1 MQRTLILIAALAFAR
16 DAYADAKTQKMAT
29 GYQREAR
36 NCKIQSDGV
45 TKILAGATAM
55 QADDD
60 DASLAADV
68 ASLRSA
74 QEPITAFCTEL
85 GAMIELLR
93 ADPAATYK
101 SLEPQLAER
110 DKKLRELRKAFKQ
123 AADSVT
129 PIIRRLVP
137 RINKRAATA
146 ARTTSKP
153 TEPAPAPAPAAT
165 PPSPPPTAPT
175 PAPAATAPV
184 KITEGPTTSLAV
196 RSFTGGTCD
205 DHAKQF
211 AKAEALERQPPKKR
225 AAGTLAWLPG
235 ARWRTSYASGDRF
248 TQIECVATKGGGV
261 ILTLEGPNPPRADR
275 DLLDVATRAL
285 AATAKP

>member
-1 MQRTLILIAALAFAR
+1 MHRTLLLIAALAFAR
-16 DAYADAKTQKMAT
+16 DAHADGKTQKLAT

-45 TKILAGATAM
+45 TKVLAGATAM
-55 QADDD
+55 QADDND
-60 DASLAADV
+60 EALAADV

-74 QEPITAFCTEL
+74 QEPITAFCNEL
-85 GAMIELLR
+85 AATIELLR

-123 AADSVT
+123 AADGAT

-146 ARTTSKP
+146 ARTTPKP
-153 TEPAPAPAPAAT
+153 AEPAPAAT
-165 PPSPPPTAPT
+165 PPAPAPTAPT

-184 KITEGPTTSLAV
+184 KMSEGPTTSLAV

-205 DHAKQF
+205 DQAKQF
-211 AKAEALERQPPKKR
+211 AKADALERQPPKKR

-235 ARWRTSYASGDRF
+235 ARWRTSFVSGERL
-248 TQIECVATKGGGV
+248 TQIECVSTKGGGV
-261 ILTLEGPNPPRADR
+261 IVTLEGPNPPRADR
-275 DLLDVATRAL
+275 ELFDVATRAL
-285 AATAKP
+285 AATARP